1 MADENKKANYAGIEL
16 WKLSVPELE
25 KLLYSGSHL
34 PDDGADE
41 DFYDALEEVL
51 LRKEQENPSGR
62 LPDPSKAWADF
73 QTEYTHFPAASS
85 CYALSS
91 AEKPT
96 QKSASH
102 RSSYKHKFFQ
112 HLASTAAVLAA
123 VILSMIVVQ
132 ASGIDILGAIAR
144 WTEDTFHFESTN
156 SYTEE
161 SSPVMH
167 LQESIG
173 LLGIPE
179 SLAPTGIPEH
189 YEIESIS
196 TTENTDF
203 RLFACI
209 IMDSD
214 ESAVS
219 LTIVQRLSQ
228 NAQEFDQYEKDAE
241 DVEEYHVS
249 GRIFYLFSNNCTVTA
264 MLSDGQ
270 YSISIV
276 GDMTVHNMQQIL
288 NSLYGGN

>member
-41 DFYDALEEVL
+41 DFYDAVEKVL

-62 LPDPSKAWADF
+62 LPDPSKAWVDF
-73 QTEYTHFPAASS
+73 QTEYAHFPAASV
-85 CYALSS
+85 CCTPP
-91 AEKPT
+91 AEETVQGGAP
-96 QKSASH
+96 H
-102 RSSYKHKFFQ
+102 RVSYKRKFFRY
-112 HLASTAAVLAA
+112 LASTAAVLAA
-123 VILSMIVVQ
+123 VILYMFVVQ

-173 LLGIPE
+173 LLGIPK

-249 GRIFYLFSNNCTVTA
+249 GRTFYLFSNNCTVTA
-264 MLSDGQ
+264 MWSDGQ

-276 GDMTVHNMQQIL
+276 GDMTVHDMQQIL